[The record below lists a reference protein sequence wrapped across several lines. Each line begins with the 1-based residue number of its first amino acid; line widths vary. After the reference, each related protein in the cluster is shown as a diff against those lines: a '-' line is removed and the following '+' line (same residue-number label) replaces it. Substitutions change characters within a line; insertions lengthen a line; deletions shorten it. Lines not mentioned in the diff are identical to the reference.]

1 MNTSLVPSG
10 MNWAERF
17 QRLAQESRHPLL
29 IAFYQ
34 AGVVSQETPLEQVQM
49 LAMDVETT
57 GLDAQQHEIVSI
69 GLLPFNL
76 SRIRCGEA
84 QYWVIKPSTE
94 LNEESVT
101 FHRIT
106 HTDILHAPAVSEVLA
121 DLLKAMEGKV
131 MVVHYRNIER
141 GFLNRALIRYFG
153 EGVQFPVIDTMQ
165 LEARLHRQ
173 PRRWWDRM
181 LRRPLTSIR
190 LADSRARYNL
200 PPYQAHH
207 ALMDALATA
216 ELLQAQV
223 MQRYSRDVG
232 VGQLWD

>member
-1 MNTSLVPSG
+1 MNTPLVPSG
-10 MNWAERF
+10 LNWSEQF
-17 QRLAQESRHPLL
+17 KMLAQEAQHPLL

-34 AGVVSQETPLEQVQM
+34 AGAVSQETPLEQVKM

-57 GLDAQQHEIVSI
+57 GLDAQQHDIVSI

-84 QYWVIKPSTE
+84 QYWVINPSTE
-94 LNEESVT
+94 LNEKSVT
-101 FHRIT
+101 FHHIT
-106 HTDILHAPAVSEVLA
+106 HSDIRHAPAVSEVLA
-121 DLLKAMEGKV
+121 DLLKAMEEKV

-141 GFLNRALIRYFG
+141 GFLNQALLRHFG

-173 PRRWWDRM
+173 PRRWWDRL

-207 ALMDALATA
+207 ALIDALATA

-223 MQRYSRDVG
+223 MQRYSPDVA
-232 VGQLWD
+232 VSQLWD